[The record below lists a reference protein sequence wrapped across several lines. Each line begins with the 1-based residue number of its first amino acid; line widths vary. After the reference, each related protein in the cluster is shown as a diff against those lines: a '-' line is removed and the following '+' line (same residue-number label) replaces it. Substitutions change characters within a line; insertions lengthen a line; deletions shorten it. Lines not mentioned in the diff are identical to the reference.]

1 VLSNLVALGLFTAKD
16 RKTVPNYPHTI
27 SYDNPSG
34 RRKLWIDPD
43 WGYIYYRDLDA
54 DDLNIAEGVPDEKR
68 AFQLATNLLPK
79 LGISSALLAR
89 KPNSS
94 DLLTQQIEATAMLW
108 RRPGGGPPYATNL
121 HTRGIIFLRALDGV
135 DFERWVRGGCTIEF
149 GSHAKVSKIEANWR
163 KLKRDK
169 LYPVATPDQIIKWI
183 REGKAFYLP
192 ARDWPQAEPS
202 SPSKLTITKVTP
214 YYYAEAHGE
223 FHEPNGSVYPF
234 ARLEARFD
242 TSSTNEPT
250 VIFCPIL
257 GEKPMG
263 HQ

>member
-1 VLSNLVALGLFTAKD
+1 MRSAFLLLLLTICVAGFAADVPLAPLGRPFDQTNMALAWGAPTSGLPRDLWVYRAVRSGTPGPVLSNLVALGLFTAKD

-108 RRPGGGPPYATNL
+108 RRPGGGPPY
-121 HTRGIIFLRALDGV
+121 RS
-135 DFERWVRGGCTIEF
+135 E
-149 GSHAKVSKIEANWR
+149 
-163 KLKRDK
+163 
-169 LYPVATPDQIIKWI
+169 
-183 REGKAFYLP
+183 
-192 ARDWPQAEPS
+192 
-202 SPSKLTITKVTP
+202 
-214 YYYAEAHGE
+214 
-223 FHEPNGSVYPF
+223 
-234 ARLEARFD
+234 
-242 TSSTNEPT
+242 
-250 VIFCPIL
+250 
-257 GEKPMG
+257 
-263 HQ
+263 